1 MNEFIALATNR
12 VVDIGA
18 VLVIFTGLLATS
30 RLYTKRQHD
39 EIVNFYKETAL
50 TLVKSVE
57 KMIENDDLTHSLL
70 KSILKKAEE
79 TEDTE
84 AKK

>member
-1 MNEFIALATNR
+1 MNEFMALVSNR

-18 VLVIFTGLLATS
+18 VLVIFIGLLATS

-50 TLVKSVE
+50 TLVKNVE

-70 KSILKKAEE
+70 KSILNKAEE
-79 TEDTE
+79 SE

>member
-1 MNEFIALATNR
+1 MTEFLALASNR

-18 VLVIFTGLLATS
+18 VLLIFTGLLATS

-39 EIVNFYKETAL
+39 EIVSFYKGTAE

-57 KMIENDDLTHSLL
+57 KMIENDDLTHTLL
-70 KSILKKAEE
+70 KSILNAAE
-79 TEDTE
+79 TE

>member
-1 MNEFIALATNR
+1 MNEFMALVSNR

-18 VLVIFTGLLATS
+18 VLVIFIGLLATS

-39 EIVNFYKETAL
+39 EIVNFYKDTAL

-70 KSILKKAEE
+70 KSILSKAEE
-79 TEDTE
+79 SE

>member
-1 MNEFIALATNR
+1 MEEFLTIASNR

-18 VLVIFTGLLATS
+18 VLVIFIGLLATS

-50 TLVKSVE
+50 KLAASIE
-57 KMIENDDLTHSLL
+57 KMIENDDVTHSLL
-70 KSILKKAEE
+70 KSILKKADE
-79 TEDTE
+79 TE

>member
-1 MNEFIALATNR
+1 VNEFMALVSNR

-18 VLVIFTGLLATS
+18 VLVIFIGLLATS

-50 TLVKSVE
+50 TLVKNVE

-70 KSILKKAEE
+70 KSILNKAEE
-79 TEDTE
+79 SE

>member
-1 MNEFIALATNR
+1 MEEFMAIASNR

-18 VLVIFTGLLATS
+18 VLVIFIGLLATS

-50 TLVKSVE
+50 KLAASIE
-57 KMIENDDLTHSLL
+57 KMIENDDVTHSLL
-70 KSILKKAEE
+70 KSILKKADE
-79 TEDTE
+79 TE

>member
-1 MNEFIALATNR
+1 MNEFVAIITNR

-18 VLVIFTGLLATS
+18 VLVIFIGLLATS

-39 EIVNFYKETAL
+39 EIVAFYKDTAL

-70 KSILKKAEE
+70 KSILNKAEE
-79 TEDTE
+79 TE

>member
-1 MNEFIALATNR
+1 VNEFMALVSNR

-18 VLVIFTGLLATS
+18 VLVIFIGLLATS

-39 EIVNFYKETAL
+39 EIVNFYKDTAL

-70 KSILKKAEE
+70 KSILSKAEE
-79 TEDTE
+79 SE

>member
-1 MNEFIALATNR
+1 MNEFVAVITNR

-18 VLVIFTGLLATS
+18 VLVIFIGLLATS
-30 RLYTKRQHD
+30 RLYTTRQHD
-39 EIVNFYKETAL
+39 EIVAFYKDTAL

-70 KSILKKAEE
+70 KSILNKAEE
-79 TEDTE
+79 TE

>member
-1 MNEFIALATNR
+1 MTEFLALASNR

-18 VLVIFTGLLATS
+18 VLLIFTGLLATS

-39 EIVNFYKETAL
+39 EIVNFYIATADQ
-50 TLVKSVE
+50 LVKTVE

-70 KSILKKAEE
+70 KSILNKAEE
-79 TEDTE
+79 ETE
-84 AKK
+84 ARK

>member
-1 MNEFIALATNR
+1 MALVSNR

-18 VLVIFTGLLATS
+18 VLVIFIGLLATS

-50 TLVKSVE
+50 TLVKNVE

-70 KSILKKAEE
+70 KSILNKAEE
-79 TEDTE
+79 SE

>member
-1 MNEFIALATNR
+1 MNEFMALVSNR

-18 VLVIFTGLLATS
+18 VLVIFIGLLATS

-50 TLVKSVE
+50 TLVKNEE

-70 KSILKKAEE
+70 KSILNKAEE
-79 TEDTE
+79 SE